1 MSRKT
6 IYQDSRLTVVGGE
19 DHMLGKFLQIFD
31 KEMENETPEGE
42 GLVFDWS
49 ERFGIERNFTGYIYD
64 EPQKVIDSYIN
75 ECKEDVRHN
84 INLN

>member
-6 IYQDSRLTVVGGE
+6 IYQDSRITVVEGV

-31 KEMENETPEGE
+31 KEMEDETPEGE
-42 GLVFDWS
+42 GLVLDWS
-49 ERFGIERNFTGYIYD
+49 EGFGFERNLTGYIYD
-64 EPQKVIDSYIN
+64 DPQKVVDAYID
-75 ECKEDVRHN
+75 ECREDIRHN